1 MEANGKLEDIINWE
15 SCYADEQDSL
25 PQVSL
30 YGLTPLTAPR
40 SSKSLLKWEADGRL
54 TQTHCV
60 GLEKEGEKNS

>member
-30 YGLTPLTAPR
+30 YGLTPLTAPGVQNHF
-40 SSKSLLKWEADGRL
+40 SNGRR
-54 TQTHCV
+54 TA
-60 GLEKEGEKNS
+60 G